1 MSICT
6 DKADYKIETCQI
18 QHFLPQFGKV
28 TSNEPIK
35 TAEKSPVFLT
45 SIKK

>member
-35 TAEKSPVFLT
+35 TAEKKPGFLNLD
-45 SIKK
+45 

>member
-18 QHFLPQFGKV
+18 QHFSHQFGKV

-35 TAEKSPVFLT
+35 TDQKKPGFLNFD
-45 SIKK
+45 